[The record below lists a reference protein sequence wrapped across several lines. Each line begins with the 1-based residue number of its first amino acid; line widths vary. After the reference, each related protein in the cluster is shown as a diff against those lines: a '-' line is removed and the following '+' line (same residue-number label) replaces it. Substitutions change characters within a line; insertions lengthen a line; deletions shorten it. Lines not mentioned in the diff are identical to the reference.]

1 MRKHENFILSEM
13 SDMMKEVVFACKAI
27 PAGIETFAANDY
39 IFQTL
44 FMKMTGFQEQKMK
57 CICWELATD
66 DFDFRRDYMQ
76 QAGGLGEMSTAASK
90 KYVYQHLV
98 EVIKKCQGDFN
109 PTNDL
114 DKASIV
120 AKVKDDV
127 TKSFEKSPLA
137 ESNMRLYQEFPSTYD
152 KDFTVD
158 YFATSETELLA
169 GNLVTI
175 YESLY
180 KHRNRCAHNALSYQQ
195 NLPALKQLAAN
206 EIIYESYYVRYAL
219 LLLIDEVMIGLYKKL
234 L

>member
-1 MRKHENFILSEM
+1 MGKHKHFILSEM
-13 SDMMKEVVFACKAI
+13 SDMMEEIVFACKAI
-27 PAGIETFAANDY
+27 PAGIESFAVNDY

-76 QAGGLGEMSTAASK
+76 QAGGLGEMSTATSK

-98 EVIKKCQGDFN
+98 EIAKKGQVGFDLAI
-109 PTNDL
+109 DL
-114 DKASIV
+114 DKALIV
-120 AKVKDDV
+120 KKVKDDV
-127 TKSFEKSPLA
+127 IKTFEKSPLA
-137 ESNMRLYQEFPSTYD
+137 ESNMRFYQEFSNTYD
-152 KDFTVD
+152 KDFTSD

-175 YESLY
+175 YDHLY
-180 KHRNRCAHNALSYQQ
+180 KYRNRCAHNTLSYQQ
-195 NLPALKQLAAN
+195 NLPSLKQLAAN

>member
-13 SDMMKEVVFACKAI
+13 SDMMKEIVSACNAI

-98 EVIKKCQGDFN
+98 EIVKMSQGGFDL
-109 PTNDL
+109 TNDL

-120 AKVKDDV
+120 SKVKDDV
-127 TKSFEKSPLA
+127 TKTFGNSPLA
-137 ESNMRLYQEFPSTYD
+137 ESNMRFYQEFTNIYD
-152 KDFTVD
+152 NDFTPD

-175 YESLY
+175 YECLY
-180 KHRNRCAHNALSYQQ
+180 KHRNRCAHNAFSYQK
-195 NLPALKQLAAN
+195 NLPAMKQLAAN